1 MQEGPLMRVNK
12 AGNTPL
18 HEAVKHRRNKL
29 ALRLLD
35 KCKEPSCAH
44 TPNKNKLAL
53 RLLEK
58 EPTCAHTSN
67 KEMQTPLHI
76 AAREGL
82 ADVVTKIL
90 EQPWVPVSGEF
101 NAASSGTAL
110 HQAVLGGHTSTFLP
124 YPTLS
129 LGLCKSSIL

>member
-1 MQEGPLMRVNK
+1 MMVNK

-29 ALRLLD
+29 AL
-35 KCKEPSCAH
+35 
-44 TPNKNKLAL
+44 T
-53 RLLEK
+53 LLEK
-58 EPTCAHTSN
+58 EPTRAHTPN
-67 KEMQTPLHI
+67 NEMQTPLHI

-82 ADVVTKIL
+82 ADVVAKIL
-90 EQPWVPVSGEF
+90 EQPWVPVNDEF

-124 YPTLS
+124 CPTLCS
-129 LGLCKSSIL
+129 GLCKSSILRYTYISVFVLRVKITGCH